1 MTMNVIVRKLN
12 TLSQIL
18 TDEKK
23 VDKHIMMEIVKRNS
37 YYPLLRMAYKI
48 KGNRDGVKVMEEEWD
63 YLIVLDA
70 CRYDMF
76 KKANRIKGL
85 LEKKISLGS
94 NTPGWLKK
102 NFNGYYED
110 IVYIS
115 ANPHI
120 SNYEVRGFK
129 GTDHFWKVKNL
140 WYYDWDNVLESVHPR
155 RVTKSALRII
165 RKYHGK
171 RFIIHYLQPHQPY
184 ILSPEINHD
193 LVRRG
198 KISIREL
205 RRAYMEN
212 LILVLNEVEKLID
225 VLEGK
230 IVITSDHGQLLG
242 EKFELGHPA
251 EIYFKELIEI
261 PWLVVDKK

>member
-1 MTMNVIVRKLN
+1 MLRG
-12 TLSQIL
+12 
-18 TDEKK
+18 EKK
-23 VDKHIMMEIVKRNS
+23 VDKHLLLQIAKRNS
-37 YYPLLRMAYKI
+37 YYPLLRTVYKI

-63 YLIVLDA
+63 YLIILDA

-76 KKANRIKGL
+76 KKANKIEGR
-85 LEKKISLGS
+85 LEKKISLAS
-94 NTPGWLKK
+94 NTSEWLKK
-102 NFNGYYED
+102 NFDGYYED
-110 IVYIS
+110 VVYIS

-120 SNYEVRGFK
+120 SNYEVRGFR

-140 WYYDWDNVLESVHPR
+140 WYYDWDNILKSVHPR
-155 RVTKSALRII
+155 RVTKSALRTI

-184 ILSPEINHD
+184 ILSPEITHE

-212 LILVLNEVEKLID
+212 LILVLNEVEKLVD

-230 IVITSDHGQLLG
+230 IVITADHGQLLG
-242 EKFELGHPA
+242 EKFEIGHPMG
-251 EIYFKELIEI
+251 IYFKELVEV
-261 PWLVVDKK
+261 PWLVVDKKI